1 METFFPDHLLEILI
15 ISITFSTILMLFV
28 QKLKQ
33 LSFLNKSWQIWIL
46 NLICSFLI
54 GIPFAMTFYQM
65 NFTDGIWVSLFS
77 FIGASSIYYALK
89 NQNIINYHPSSAS
102 QTITLSKTKE
112 IKR

>member
-54 GIPFAMTFYQM
+54 GIPFTMTFYQM